1 MHPLANLSL
10 SDISPLVFMGSMTI
24 ELPSEIEVTKDG
36 MKKRVVPVLVGAF
49 ILVLFVIFVVEWVID
64 SQDGLSKTFSPR
76 TELIDMNGDLFD
88 FSELEG
94 TPLVINFFASWC
106 APCQREMRA
115 IEEIS
120 GLWDERVTFIGVNSQ
135 ETDVEQA
142 KNLIEETGASYT
154 ILFGGD
160 GNLLEE
166 VGAVGLPFTLF
177 VNPDRSIAGRYLTD
191 LNKDELV
198 NYLEKFF
205 N

>member
-1 MHPLANLSL
+1 MHPLANMSL
-10 SDISPLVFMGSMTI
+10 SDISPLVFMKSMTI
-24 ELPSEIEVTKDG
+24 ELPSEIEIPTDG
-36 MKKRVVPVLVGAF
+36 TKKRVVPVLVGTF
-49 ILVLFVIFVVEWVID
+49 ILVLLVIFVIEWAID
-64 SQDGLSKTFSPR
+64 SQNGLSGTFSPS
-76 TELIDMNGDLFD
+76 TELVDMDGDLFN

-120 GLWDERVTFIGVNSQ
+120 GLWDKRVTFIGINSQ

-142 KNLIEETGASYT
+142 KNLVKETGASYT

-160 GNLLEE
+160 GDLLEE

-177 VNPDRSIAGRYLTD
+177 VNPDRSIAGRYLSD
-191 LNKDELV
+191 LDKDELV